1 MKDVKISA
9 RRDLKNKIIQEQGV
23 KYDDDNLRDK
33 TLIHGETTNCKP
45 LVVGKLIFWNVI
57 GMVIR
62 QDWHQKSR
70 TKVKH
75 FKNKIWHFTIKG

>member
-33 TLIHGETTNCKP
+33 PLIHGEIKLLECDW
-45 LVVGKLIFWNVI
+45 VGEKTGMTSEISKLSNTLQK
-57 GMVIR
+57 
-62 QDWHQKSR
+62 QDLALY
-70 TKVKH
+70 
-75 FKNKIWHFTIKG
+75 N

>member
-33 TLIHGETTNCKP
+33 TLIHGETINCKP
-45 LVVGKLIFWNVI
+45 LVWGN
-57 GMVIR
+57 
-62 QDWHQKSR
+62 
-70 TKVKH
+70 
-75 FKNKIWHFTIKG
+75 

>member
-33 TLIHGETTNCKP
+33 TLIHGEKRNHKP
-45 LVVGKLIFWNVI
+45 LVVGN
-57 GMVIR
+57 
-62 QDWHQKSR
+62 
-70 TKVKH
+70 
-75 FKNKIWHFTIKG
+75 